1 MCLKIIACIARK
13 MFLFIYHYRILN
25 IRRFF
30 VTEQCEKIK
39 RGQRIVSTQFVNTS
53 YTHNSRRMHALF
65 SVFRTLQM
73 SDNETTAI
81 ARFFRYFVCIFFVSS
96 SEHTWRRR
104 HERSK
109 RSHRRSPTSNRR
121 RRHRHRDERSP
132 SRQHRHQ
139 EDHQQNSN
147 NTVSTHRHP
156 IRTIPVSHTTPHFYT
171 LTRYT
176 RRTLPLKVN
185 EA

>member
-1 MCLKIIACIARK
+1 MISACTRALAHLTPCRCLTMTR
-13 MFLFIYHYRILN
+13 
-25 IRRFF
+25 
-30 VTEQCEKIK
+30 
-39 RGQRIVSTQFVNTS
+39 S
-53 YTHNSRRMHALF
+53 
-65 SVFRTLQM
+65 
-73 SDNETTAI
+73 AI
-81 ARFFRYFVCIFFVSS
+81 ATFFRYFVSVFSVSS

-147 NTVSTHRHP
+147 NTVSTHHHP
-156 IRTIPVSHTTPHFYT
+156 IRTIPVSHTTPHFLHT
-171 LTRYT
+171 NTT
-176 RRTLPLKVN
+176 DIRTHPLKVN